1 MLTRSWGKALL
12 IAALLLVAL
21 VASAGW
27 YLAQHSMDAVSG
39 FEVNDPQATQR
50 VRQLLESID
59 AVIRVPV
66 EST

>member
-21 VASAGW
+21 VASAG
-27 YLAQHSMDAVSG
+27 
-39 FEVNDPQATQR
+39 
-50 VRQLLESID
+50 QLVEAID